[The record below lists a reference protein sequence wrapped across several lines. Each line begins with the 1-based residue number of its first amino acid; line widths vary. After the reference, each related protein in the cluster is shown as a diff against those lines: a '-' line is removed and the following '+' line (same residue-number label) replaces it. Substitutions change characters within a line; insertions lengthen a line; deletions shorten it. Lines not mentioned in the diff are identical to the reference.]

1 MCCIH
6 RRTRKGG
13 EEKCLCC
20 SYASI
25 VEPGRERQMTKL
37 WRKCKYGFFTLL
49 ILRGRLKCLS
59 AGCEIRSVK
68 FGVRNLQISRRRP
81 DFT

>member
-13 EEKCLCC
+13 EEKCSCC
-20 SYASI
+20 SYTSI

-37 WRKCKYGFFTLL
+37 WRKYKDGFRVRSLL
-49 ILRGRLKCLS
+49 DSPLCLK
-59 AGCEIRSVK
+59 
-68 FGVRNLQISRRRP
+68 
-81 DFT
+81 